1 MSVLL
6 PVLRKAHRRLC
17 ICVIGREKKGENKS
31 KRLRLRDFRFG
42 IIETKRSNCNER
54 EKGRR
59 GNEFR
64 SHVLVLGCAV

>member
-42 IIETKRSNCNER
+42 IIEMKRSNCNER

-64 SHVLVLGCAV
+64 SHILVLGCAV

>member
-42 IIETKRSNCNER
+42 IIETKRSNCNVM
-54 EKGRR
+54 KGRR
-59 GNEFR
+59 EEEM
-64 SHVLVLGCAV
+64 SLEAMY